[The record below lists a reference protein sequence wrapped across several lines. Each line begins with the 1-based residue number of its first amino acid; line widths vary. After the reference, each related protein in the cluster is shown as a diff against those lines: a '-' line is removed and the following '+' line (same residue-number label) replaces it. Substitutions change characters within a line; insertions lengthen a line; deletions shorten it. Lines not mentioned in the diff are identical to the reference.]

1 MANPLESDSPSLL
14 KKIFNIREAS
24 VTLIILVVVVV
35 VALFRPAFVSSGNI
49 RAVAMSF
56 AADGI
61 MTCGMVVILVAGCI
75 DLSVGA
81 VMCVSSILTGTLFMQ
96 GWNIWL
102 AALVGILLGVLC
114 GTISGGLVSKL
125 GFSPFISTLAMMS
138 LARGASYIITRGSP
152 ISAKNLPPAFR
163 FLGAGNIMGVP
174 TLVIIF
180 ILFVLVFDFLLRKAK
195 IFRKVFY
202 IGSNEKAAVFSG
214 VNVPRVK
221 QRIFMLSGFLCGVAG
236 VLMLAR
242 FSVAT
247 PTAGISAELRCIS
260 GSVIGGVSL
269 AGGQGT
275 IIGAAL
281 GLLLNCLINSAIVM
295 FNVSVY
301 WQDFFTG
308 LILVVAVTFDLLNN
322 KIRARRLAEKYS
334 KL

>member
-1 MANPLESDSPSLL
+1 MTLQPENESQSLFRR
-14 KKIFNIREAS
+14 IINIREAS
-24 VTLIILVVVVV
+24 VTLIIIVVLVAVS
-35 VALFRPAFVSSGNI
+35 LFRPTFISTGNI

-102 AALVGILLGVLC
+102 AVIAGILLGTLC
-114 GTISGGLVSKL
+114 GAISGALVSKL
-125 GFSPFISTLAMMS
+125 GFSPFISTLAMLS

-163 FLGAGNIMGVP
+163 FLGAGNIYGVP
-174 TLVIIF
+174 TMVIIF
-180 ILFVLVFDFLLRKAK
+180 ILFVLVFDFLLRRAEV
-195 IFRKVFY
+195 FRKVFY
-202 IGSNEKAAVFSG
+202 IGSNEKAAIFSG
-214 VNVPRVK
+214 VNVPKIK
-221 QRIFMLSGFLCGVAG
+221 QRIFILSGFLCGVAG

-247 PTAGISAELRCIS
+247 PTAGVSAELRCIS

-308 LILVVAVTFDLLNN
+308 LILVIAVTFDLLNN
-322 KIRARRLAEKYS
+322 KMRARRLAEKYS
-334 KL
+334 KI